1 LVNWAASGTVP
12 ASLTAYTIR
21 RRMKKT
27 GYVKLFDGLNYAG
40 AALTLLAALGVI
52 AAATR
57 LSADLPYLLP
67 LVLIVYGSGQ
77 FLIVLANMGL
87 ANVRFTAK
95 SVVALTVLHT
105 LLSVWDLFAILIGLP
120 FIAIS
125 MILGPFMI
133 IVFALAAVALGMYA
147 VEGVLGY
154 DIRGY
159 SSVLENPIQ
168 ALVALVVLV
177 ISFLILRWHVGKD
190 GSEDW
195 LMEKAGD
202 LSFHMR
208 QRLQGKA
215 EDITSEHARDG

>member
-1 LVNWAASGTVP
+1 
-12 ASLTAYTIR
+12 
-21 RRMKKT
+21 MKKT

-40 AALTLLAALGVI
+40 AALTFLAALGVI

-57 LSADLPYLLP
+57 LSADHPYLLP

-77 FLIVLANMGL
+77 FLIVIGNMGL
-87 ANVRFTAK
+87 GNVRFTVK

-105 LLSVWDLFAILIGLP
+105 LLSVWDFFAILIGLP

-133 IVFALAAVALGMYA
+133 IVFALAAAALGMYV
-147 VEGVLGY
+147 VEGLLGY

-159 SSVLENPIQ
+159 SSILENPFQ
-168 ALVALVVLV
+168 ALLAFIALVMSVLV
-177 ISFLILRWHVGKD
+177 LRWHLGKD
-190 GSEDW
+190 ESEDW

-208 QRLQGKA
+208 QQLQGKV
-215 EDITSEHARDG
+215 EGIIQTYGKDG